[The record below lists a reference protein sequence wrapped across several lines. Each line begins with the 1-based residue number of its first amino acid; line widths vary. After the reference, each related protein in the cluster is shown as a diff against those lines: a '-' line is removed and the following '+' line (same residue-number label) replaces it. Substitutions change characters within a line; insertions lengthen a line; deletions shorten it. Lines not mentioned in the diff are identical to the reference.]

1 MSDRFNLRRIVGLT
15 VPAVLLAAAA
25 VGVIYAMSIG
35 ATLRDLRALE
45 PIAHPDLEPWRCSP
59 PAGAGQVTDGESRPG
74 AGTVQLPAVA
84 ERSAGCPPHAR
95 QARPQ

>member
-1 MSDRFNLRRIVGLT
+1 MSDRLNLRRIVDLA

-25 VGVIYAMSIG
+25 VGVIYAISIG

-45 PIAHPDLEPWRCSP
+45 PITHPDLEAWRCSSA
-59 PAGAGQVTDGESRPG
+59 AGSGQGAECEPRPG
-74 AGTVQLPAVA
+74 TGAAQQPAA